1 MCYYFGK
8 TKFAATA
15 RNRYTEEAED
25 AGKVQNEQENPD
37 RKLEMKIA
45 SASLTIPN
53 QQDRSAA

>member
-15 RNRYTEEAED
+15 RNRYTEETED
-25 AGKVQNEQENPD
+25 DGNVQNEQENPD
-37 RKLEMKIA
+37 RKSELKIE

>member
-15 RNRYTEEAED
+15 RDRYTKETED
-25 AGKVQNEQENPD
+25 AGNMQNERENPD
-37 RKLEMKIA
+37 RKLELKIA